1 MERGE
6 WVQMQC
12 TLRPAGE
19 ERKGQCSIPKR
30 RDASPKARWG
40 NGPELDVVLGRG
52 HVRQREEP
60 GQRPRGEREHGA
72 LEELQE
78 GQGSE

>member
-6 WVQMQC
+6 WVLMQC

-19 ERKGQCSIPKR
+19 EREGQCSIPKR
-30 RDASPKARWG
+30 RDASPKAGCG
-40 NGPELDVVLGRG
+40 NELDVVLGRG

-60 GQRPRGEREHGA
+60 GQRPRSEREHGA